1 MSVNNILSKLKE
13 INNSNLVSVYV
24 PSVGKN
30 VNFKPI
36 SVKQQKDL
44 IKSGLDG
51 TLSGITISNTISQI
65 IIDNSVEKHPFV
77 VTDKYPII
85 VALRRQSFGSQFILK
100 QDDKEITFDLDRIL
114 LKKLEYSSS
123 NEYVIELA
131 GTSLKAYLNLVSLE
145 DDIKINNIQLEK
157 SRKNKD
163 EEISETVGSLFIYE
177 IVKFVSKI
185 EIDEENM
192 VEMVKLPIKDR
203 LTIIEN
209 IPATLN
215 NQILEYIQQFRKEEM
230 EYITVDGEI
239 LPIDARLFSKE

>member
-24 PSVGKN
+24 PSVGKS

-65 IIDNSVEKHPFV
+65 IIDNSEEKHPFV

-192 VEMVKLPIKDR
+192 VEMAKLPIKDR

>member
-13 INNSNLVSVYV
+13 INDSNLVSVYV
-24 PSVGKN
+24 PSVGKS
-30 VNFKPI
+30 VDFKPI

-51 TLSGITISNTISQI
+51 TLSGITISNTINQI

-85 VALRRQSFGSQFILK
+85 IALRRQSFGSEVIVK
-100 QDDKEITFDLDRIL
+100 QDGKQINFNLDRIL
-114 LKKLEYSSS
+114 VKKLQYSSTS
-123 NEYVIELA
+123 QHAIELT
-131 GTSLKAYLNLVSLE
+131 GTELKAHLDLVSLE

-185 EIDEENM
+185 EIGEESVVDM
-192 VEMVKLPIKDR
+192 SKLPIKDR

-230 EYITVDGEI
+230 DYITVDGES